1 MKKFIVKILAFCAA
15 ILAFAICIVLVA
27 KISSNRID
35 WKLPQGKH
43 ILFMGA
49 SHFVY
54 AINDSLTPS
63 AINLAKGS
71 ERYMFTYIK
80 LQHIIEHNK
89 QVDTI
94 FLMLGSTDLF
104 EHADDKYF
112 KDNEMAFFYTHY
124 YPLFNIDQWKM
135 YKEKLSSAFGL
146 IFGKTIYHYLKGLDY
161 KYFIAGFE
169 PNDKVMNKDSV
180 YYNPVGGQYGNEI
193 NYEYLRKI
201 ITLCNEKSIKLFFIY
216 CPVYKPENFYNQE
229 YYYNAYKTHF
239 SDVKL
244 FDYSHFP
251 IPDDGFYDAHHVN
264 YKGAM
269 IFTQELKRRFGL

>member
-49 SHFVY
+49 SHFVH

-161 KYFIAGFE
+161 KYF
-169 PNDKVMNKDSV
+169 
-180 YYNPVGGQYGNEI
+180 
-193 NYEYLRKI
+193 
-201 ITLCNEKSIKLFFIY
+201 
-216 CPVYKPENFYNQE
+216 KPENFYNQE

-239 SDVKL
+239 SDVEL